1 MFTLSASRLQKPRS
15 KPVRVGRSPQ
25 HPLPA
30 SQARKPTSGAMHS
43 PPLHRLTL
51 IPRIAPSGALASR
64 SGRVLQRHNAVR
76 RNQAKKHSDQN
87 RQIVIRSTCFVRL
100 FVRWGPRLSPCPPQ
114 PLGAM
119 LRASSRRPSGRF
131 RSRKLV
137 VLAPYSKRFF
147 AALECVWIMTKPTK
161 SAHAGSP
168 SDRPWQ
174 GLTAPAP
181 R

>member
-1 MFTLSASRLQKPRS
+1 M
-15 KPVRVGRSPQ
+15 RVGRSPQ
-25 HPLPA
+25 HSLPA
-30 SQARKPTSGAMHS
+30 SQARKPTSGAVHS

-64 SGRVLQRHNAVR
+64 SDRALQRINAVR

-131 RSRKLV
+131 RDRKLV
-137 VLAPYSKRFF
+137 VLALHSKRFF
-147 AALECVWIMTKPTK
+147 GAPECVGIMTKPT
-161 SAHAGSP
+161 APGRGECP
-168 SDRPWQ
+168 QGRPWPVPRVS
-174 GLTAPAP
+174 APH
-181 R
+181 